1 MPSWGIVIAVV
12 LGAGVWWDAHRLGM
26 TYGGPTGRDGG
37 LGAPGWALLTVLMWP
52 LAVPFYLWRRRRYL

>member
-1 MPSWGIVIAVV
+1 MPTWGAVIAVL
-12 LGAGVWWDAHRLGM
+12 LGAAVWWDAHLGM

-52 LAVPFYLWRRRRYL
+52 LAVPFYLRRRRRYL